1 LGTNLPIYSP
11 YWSHRWRFSALP
23 DDPYTERLYALEGTE
38 LSSLVTDEP
47 GEARD
52 FASFDEAK
60 ILSVTKTHAWGSP
73 RSIEVVFEVFV
84 G

>member
-1 LGTNLPIYSP
+1 
-11 YWSHRWRFSALP
+11 
-23 DDPYTERLYALEGTE
+23 LYALEGTE

-60 ILSVTKTHAWGSP
+60 ILSVTKTHAWGNP
-73 RSIEVVFEVFV
+73 RSIEGVFEVFV
-84 G
+84 GN